1 MQRIG
6 LFESLLSAAV
16 IALGVGFLVFLL
28 WQTGTGSLNSYEMAA
43 RLKNADGLKL
53 GTDVRIGGVKVGTIQ
68 SLTLN
73 HSTYAVEAKLAI
85 REDIKVPVDSSL
97 AVGSGM
103 LSSAALTITPGR
115 AKTVVQPGGVLVAR

>member
-1 MQRIG
+1 MQRTG

-28 WQTGTGSLNSYEMAA
+28 WQTGTGSLKSYAMAA
-43 RLKNADGLKL
+43 RVKTADGIKP
-53 GTDVRIGGVKVGTIQ
+53 GTDVRIGGVKVGTVE
-68 SLTLN
+68 SL
-73 HSTYAVEAKLAI
+73 KLDTKTFRVDLALVI

-97 AVGSGM
+97 SVGSGM

-115 AKTVVQPGGVLVAR
+115 AKDVVPPGGVLVAR